1 MDNRRQPD
9 HTTSPTDSSTY
20 DPSAYWVDGAAGAAG
35 TDSRNLTGTQPVP
48 SRRRRSRWRSPRTL
62 GPVPAPLVTTRPPAW
77 TTIRRRRALPHSS
90 RRCGG
95 KPPGSLRTPAT
106 TGRPP
111 STFPPSPPE
120 GMSRT
125 DTPPGPTGTP
135 SLTPARTPRRT
146 VDGPTG
152 NPTAGGTPPSGTTG
166 GTTVRPTGDPMASG
180 GRATRTREPV
190 DEVETVPWVTR
201 RGSPGPLPQPARR
214 GVADLAPSG

>member
-1 MDNRRQPD
+1 
-9 HTTSPTDSSTY
+9 
-20 DPSAYWVDGAAGAAG
+20 
-35 TDSRNLTGTQPVP
+35 
-48 SRRRRSRWRSPRTL
+48 
-62 GPVPAPLVTTRPPAW
+62 
-77 TTIRRRRALPHSS
+77 RRRALPHSS

-190 DEVETVPWVTR
+190 DELETVPWVTR
-201 RGSPGPLPQPARR
+201 RGSPGPLPPTRSAGCRRSRPLRLITTPPVPPAPPR
-214 GVADLAPSG
+214 